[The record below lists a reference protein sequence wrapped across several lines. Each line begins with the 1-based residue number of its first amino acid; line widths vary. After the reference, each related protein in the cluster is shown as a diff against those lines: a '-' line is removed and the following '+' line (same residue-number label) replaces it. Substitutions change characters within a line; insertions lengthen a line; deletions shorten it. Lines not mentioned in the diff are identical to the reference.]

1 VLEPGGAARRSPPV
15 PVPQGYDQVV
25 ADNLLHRTIVALV
38 DADVRFVV
46 CGGVACILQ
55 GVART
60 THDLDLRVALEAPD
74 LTGLLAVA
82 RALDLQPR
90 VPEPMT
96 ALLDPERRRAWVEE
110 KRAVVYTL
118 HTRSGAFAVDVF
130 LAYPLSYEEL
140 AAEADVFEIDGR
152 RVLVSSKRHLI
163 VAKSRVQPPR
173 RVDLRDIEDLEELIR
188 AQG

>member
-1 VLEPGGAARRSPPV
+1 M
-15 PVPQGYDQVV
+15 
-25 ADNLLHRTIVALV
+25 ADNLLHRTLAALV

-46 CGGVACILQ
+46 CGGVACVLH

-60 THDLDLRVALEAPD
+60 THDLDLRVALEEPD
-74 LTGLLAVA
+74 LAGLLAVA
-82 RALDLQPR
+82 RELDLQPR

-96 ALLDPERRRAWVEE
+96 ALLDPERRRAWVQE

-140 AAEADVFEIDGR
+140 AAEADVFEIEGR

-163 VAKSRVQPPR
+163 RAKSSVQPPR